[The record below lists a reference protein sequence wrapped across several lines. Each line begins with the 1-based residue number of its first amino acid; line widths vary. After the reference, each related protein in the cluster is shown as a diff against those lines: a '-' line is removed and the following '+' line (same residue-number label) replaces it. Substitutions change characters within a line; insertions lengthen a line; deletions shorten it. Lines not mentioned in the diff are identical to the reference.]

1 VRTDHYADEVNYK
14 WYPFTQMK
22 DLDSRDPV
30 VIVEGEGVYV
40 KDDKGKTYIDGQGG
54 LWNVNIGHRRE
65 EVINAITE
73 QLHKLEYF
81 SHFGGFGNQP
91 ATALSKKLI
100 EMTRPE
106 RMGKVFFTNGGSEAV
121 ETALK
126 IARQYWKLQGKA
138 GKYKIIARRKAYHGV
153 SLGGL
158 SANGVTAY
166 RKMFEPLV
174 PGFRH
179 ISPPYCYRCELRMVY
194 PGCDIACAD
203 ALQQMIDFEGKETVA
218 AFIAEPVMGAG
229 GVIIPPKEYLP
240 KVQEICRKNDILL
253 IADEVITGF
262 GRTGEMFAVRHG
274 DVQPDMMVV
283 AKGINSGYIPLGAT
297 LVSDEIYSAFLGEL
311 KEGKDFK
318 HGFTYSGHPVACA
331 AGVANL
337 AVLEKE
343 NLVENSRKMGIHL
356 LEGLKTLGKSKIVG
370 DVNGLGLLARV
381 ELVKD
386 KRTREPFPVEQFVG
400 LRTAQKIMDH
410 GVILRPL
417 PGDVISF
424 SPPLVINKEQ
434 VEQIVDAVDRGIS
447 DMEKELED

>member
-1 VRTDHYADEVNYK
+1 MRNDRYADEVNYK

-22 DLDSRDPV
+22 DLDTRDPI

-40 KDDKGKTYIDGQGG
+40 KDDKGRTYIDGQGG
-54 LWNVNIGHRRE
+54 LWNVNIGHRRV
-65 EVINAITE
+65 EVIQAIIE
-73 QLHKLEYF
+73 QLQKLEYF

-91 ATALSKKLI
+91 STALARKLI

-126 IARQYWKLQGKA
+126 IARQYWRLQGKA

-179 ISPPYCYRCELRMVY
+179 ISPPYCYRCELKMTY
-194 PGCDIACAD
+194 PGCGVACAD
-203 ALQQMIDFEGKETVA
+203 TLQQMIDFEGKDTVA

-240 KVQEICRKNDILL
+240 RIQEICRKNEILF

-274 DVQPDMMVV
+274 PIQPDILVV

-297 LVSDEIYSAFLGEL
+297 LVSDEIYGTFLGEL
-311 KEGKDFK
+311 KEGKDLK

-337 AVLEKE
+337 AILEKE
-343 NLVENSRKMGIHL
+343 NLVENSRKMGAYL
-356 LEGLKTLGKSKIVG
+356 LEGLRSLEKHRIVG

-386 KRTREPFPVEQFVG
+386 KTTREPFPFDHFVA

-417 PGDVISF
+417 PGDIISF
-424 SPPLVINKEQ
+424 SPPLIIQREQ
-434 VEQIVDAVDRGIS
+434 IEQIVDAVDKGIS
-447 DMEKELED
+447 DMEEEL

>member
-1 VRTDHYADEVNYK
+1 MRNDRYAHEVNYK

-22 DLDSRDPV
+22 DLDTRGPV

-65 EVINAITE
+65 EVIQAIIQ
-73 QLHKLEYF
+73 QLQKLEYF

-91 ATALSKKLI
+91 STALAMKLI

-106 RMGKVFFTNGGSEAV
+106 GMGKVFFTNGGSEAV

-126 IARQYWKLQGKA
+126 IARQYWRLQGKA

-179 ISPPYCYRCELRMVY
+179 ISPPYCYRCELKMTY
-194 PGCDIACAD
+194 PGCGVACAD
-203 ALQQMIDFEGKETVA
+203 TLQQMIDFEGKDTVA

-240 KVQEICRKNDILL
+240 KVQEICRKNEILF

-274 DVQPDMMVV
+274 PIQPDILVV

-297 LVSDEIYSAFLGEL
+297 LVSDEIYNAFLGEL

-343 NLVENSRKMGIHL
+343 NLVENSRKMGAYL
-356 LEGLKTLGKSKIVG
+356 LEGLKSLEKHRIVG

-386 KRTREPFPVEQFVG
+386 KTTREPFPFDQFIA

-424 SPPLVINKEQ
+424 SPPLIIQREQ
-434 VEQIVDAVDRGIS
+434 IEQIVDAVDKGIS
-447 DMEKELED
+447 DIEEEL